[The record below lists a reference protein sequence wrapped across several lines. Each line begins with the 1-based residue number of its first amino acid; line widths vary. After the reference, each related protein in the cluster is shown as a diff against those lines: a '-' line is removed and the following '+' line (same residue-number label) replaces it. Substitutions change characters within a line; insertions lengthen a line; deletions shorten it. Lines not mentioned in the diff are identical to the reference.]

1 MDLAQGSQFAAIS
14 NIVLALRTK
23 KVIHCNCQ
31 KKKKP
36 TPFLPYISSLP
47 EEVGAHIVIQTKL
60 TRKVIE
66 HGK

>member
-14 NIVLALRTK
+14 NIVLALGTK

-31 KKKKP
+31 KKKP
-36 TPFLPYISSLP
+36 TPFLSYISSLP